1 MNDLGHSDV
10 ESYVRVL
17 VSEGLG
23 KQNEDAARSDGQSD
37 APDAIAPVLEQVQP
51 NNMRKAHRNGAS
63 S

>member
-10 ESYVRVL
+10 ESYVRAL

-23 KQNEDAARSDGQSD
+23 KQNEDSARSAGQSD
-37 APDAIAPVLEQVQP
+37 APDSIAPVLEQVQP
-51 NNMRKAHRNGAS
+51 NNIRKAHGNGAS